1 MMPEELEHAFRVV
14 AAEKLIAQRSRLW
27 KVWIP
32 VRYSTYMYDT
42 GRMAEI
48 PVRVLSQE
56 TAEVLARVKA
66 GEEITLTEGGTV
78 IARIVP
84 ASGGPLNGLVSAGR
98 VRPASAH
105 GSAPRPKVH
114 GREGLDAGA
123 LMRGMRDDERY

>member
-1 MMPEELEHAFRVV
+1 
-14 AAEKLIAQRSRLW
+14 
-27 KVWIP
+27 
-32 VRYSTYMYDT
+32 
-42 GRMAEI
+42 MAEI
-48 PVRVLSQE
+48 PVRLLSQE

-84 ASGGPLNGLVSAGR
+84 ASARGR
-98 VRPASAH
+98 
-105 GSAPRPKVH
+105 APRPKVH